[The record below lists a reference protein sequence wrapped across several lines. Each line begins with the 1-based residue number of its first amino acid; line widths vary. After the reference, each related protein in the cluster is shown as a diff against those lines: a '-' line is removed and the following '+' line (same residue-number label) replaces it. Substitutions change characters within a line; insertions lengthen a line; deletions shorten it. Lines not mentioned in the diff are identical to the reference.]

1 MQNHRPR
8 QRYAVSLYS
17 ERIVSGKIIPIPRS
31 NGTRRPCL
39 TKFSSIRF
47 ERDRRFNKLIDRG
60 ANVWLN
66 FNSWEI
72 SVMNLRVKSIEIVNF
87 LNPLYNR
94 YRSYISSWKLMS
106 NYAREGKERLKYWW
120 KKKEKKKNHPGCTSF
135 LFLLEFPF
143 STNNRLFIANLPRI
157 GRMIHRL
164 EPTAFKCVP
173 VVGGTLEGRENERR
187 RNLSSLSGDFCFM
200 GQWFLTRMNSKTLVI
215 VLYSR
220 NLQLCIF
227 FRSSDGTEKIR
238 SMENFNRVIARW
250 RESFP
255 DGSIG
260 ERWRATFL
268 GDLGAHLST
277 TLLL

>member
-1 MQNHRPR
+1 
-8 QRYAVSLYS
+8 
-17 ERIVSGKIIPIPRS
+17 
-31 NGTRRPCL
+31 
-39 TKFSSIRF
+39 
-47 ERDRRFNKLIDRG
+47 
-60 ANVWLN
+60 
-66 FNSWEI
+66 
-72 SVMNLRVKSIEIVNF
+72 MNLRVKSIEIVNF

-94 YRSYISSWKLMS
+94 YRSYVSSWKLMS

-200 GQWFLTRMNSKTLVI
+200 GQWFLTRMNSETLVI
-215 VLYSR
+215 VLYSTREICLATLHLLPFQRWNGKDSIDGKFQSR
-220 NLQLCIF
+220 NRAMTRVLSGRIDRRTVESDLPWWPWCSPVNHLATLTPLTVT
-227 FRSSDGTEKIR
+227 RSIS
-238 SMENFNRVIARW
+238 
-250 RESFP
+250 
-255 DGSIG
+255 
-260 ERWRATFL
+260 L
-268 GDLGAHLST
+268 
-277 TLLL
+277 

>member
-87 LNPLYNR
+87 LNPLYK
-94 YRSYISSWKLMS
+94 ISLVRFFVKINVELC
-106 NYAREGKERLKYWW
+106 ERRKRKVEILV
-120 KKKEKKKNHPGCTSF
+120 KKKKKKSSRMH
-135 LFLLEFPF
+135 EF
-143 STNNRLFIANLPRI
+143 
-157 GRMIHRL
+157 
-164 EPTAFKCVP
+164 
-173 VVGGTLEGRENERR
+173 
-187 RNLSSLSGDFCFM
+187 
-200 GQWFLTRMNSKTLVI
+200 
-215 VLYSR
+215 
-220 NLQLCIF
+220 
-227 FRSSDGTEKIR
+227 
-238 SMENFNRVIARW
+238 
-250 RESFP
+250 SFP
-255 DGSIG
+255 SRISFFD
-260 ERWRATFL
+260 
-268 GDLGAHLST
+268 
-277 TLLL
+277 

>member
-72 SVMNLRVKSIEIVNF
+72 CVMNLRVKSIEIVNF

-94 YRSYISSWKLMS
+94 YRSYVSSWKLIS

-120 KKKEKKKNHPGCTSF
+120 KRKKKRIIQDARVFFSFSNF
-135 LFLLEFPF
+135 LF
-143 STNNRLFIANLPRI
+143 RL
-157 GRMIHRL
+157 
-164 EPTAFKCVP
+164 TTV
-173 VVGGTLEGRENERR
+173 
-187 RNLSSLSGDFCFM
+187 S
-200 GQWFLTRMNSKTLVI
+200 SKTLVI
-215 VLYSR
+215 VLYSTCEICLATLHLLPFQRWNGKDSVDGKFQSR
-220 NLQLCIF
+220 NRAMTRVLSGWIDRRTVESDLPWWPWCSPVNHLATLTPLTVT
-227 FRSSDGTEKIR
+227 RSIS
-238 SMENFNRVIARW
+238 
-250 RESFP
+250 
-255 DGSIG
+255 
-260 ERWRATFL
+260 L
-268 GDLGAHLST
+268 
-277 TLLL
+277 